1 MDERERKKIPYD
13 AAPITREYNVPMQGK
28 NDKKL
33 QIGSL
38 PAFVIAILVV
48 FNIILGAVLINFV
61 NKPQNNNVVNL
72 TYNVSPTETSEVVV
86 AASKAKLSAVVI
98 GVGGSNSSGVAYSST
113 NVPTYNQLLST
124 DSRGAGV
131 IIGLN
136 KSAGEAY
143 ILTCDHV
150 VYRAP
155 NAVFVCLYDSYTP
168 MYATVIGESNK
179 NDIALLKVKSDIIK
193 TASCTAA
200 SVANSAYVTEGDTAI
215 AVGNPQSNGFSV
227 TSGVVSR
234 LNTMVSASYGSYS
247 IKISTIQVDTA
258 INSGNSGGGL
268 FDGNGNLIG
277 IVESKTNSA
286 SIDNVAYAVP
296 INRAMSIAL
305 NFIDGR
311 HEAYAKA
318 GYSVA
323 ISGST
328 INEHE
333 GKILRIPTIVVTSV
347 QSGSDAANAGIE
359 VGDRLVSFSYN
370 NKTVEFTSEYSY
382 EDEKYSINI
391 GDTVSYKIIRNGS
404 EMIINVVVTE
414 LYS

>member
-1 MDERERKKIPYD
+1 
-13 AAPITREYNVPMQGK
+13 
-28 NDKKL
+28 
-33 QIGSL
+33 
-38 PAFVIAILVV
+38 
-48 FNIILGAVLINFV
+48 
-61 NKPQNNNVVNL
+61 
-72 TYNVSPTETSEVVV
+72 
-86 AASKAKLSAVVI
+86 
-98 GVGGSNSSGVAYSST
+98 
-113 NVPTYNQLLST
+113 
-124 DSRGAGV
+124 
-131 IIGLN
+131 
-136 KSAGEAY
+136 
-143 ILTCDHV
+143 
-150 VYRAP
+150 
-155 NAVFVCLYDSYTP
+155 
-168 MYATVIGESNK
+168 
-179 NDIALLKVKSDIIK
+179 
-193 TASCTAA
+193 
-200 SVANSAYVTEGDTAI
+200 
-215 AVGNPQSNGFSV
+215 
-227 TSGVVSR
+227 
-234 LNTMVSASYGSYS
+234 MVSASYGSYS

-328 INEHE
+328 IKEIE
-333 GKILRIPTIVVTSV
+333 GKMLRIPTIVVTSV

-391 GDTVSYKIIRNGS
+391 GDTVSYKIIRNGA
-404 EMIINVVVTE
+404 EITINVVVTA